1 MGGTKPASPRP
12 GREQARS
19 GLSGAGQGELDSR
32 QVRVGHDR
40 GEEENPQ
47 SLMMTNKKAPAPPP
61 RPAFLLPPSIQSVT
75 HSFSQAHSAHSLW
88 AGPELSAGAPG
99 MNRA

>member
-1 MGGTKPASPRP
+1 M
-12 GREQARS
+12 
-19 GLSGAGQGELDSR
+19 
-32 QVRVGHDR
+32 GHDR

-47 SLMMTNKKAPAPPP
+47 SLMMTNKKAPAPPPP